1 MTCSVNS
8 LETCLTL
15 DVFSQDQ
22 NVGIQSSESS
32 KEPCVD
38 LPGNQQMEQ
47 DLEHSY
53 SLIKSDSKN
62 LSLPPQWWW
71 IVVRLSST
79 ATTTKVE
86 RRLRDHP
93 GLTELFSRRT
103 PDLPSF
109 SVTLNQQHVNKD

>member
-79 ATTTKVE
+79 ATTTK
-86 RRLRDHP
+86 LRDVS
-93 GLTELFSRRT
+93 EIT
-103 PDLPSF
+103 PD
-109 SVTLNQQHVNKD
+109 